1 MADNTADSV
10 INAIIRF
17 AWPIAAITTLTT
29 AAILFWPSG
38 AALFKLNSLP
48 KWMLDYSGLVFL
60 VSASSLICLV
70 GNRIWQVAKDRSEI
84 AEYKEGIVQILS
96 TLSWEEKAI
105 LREFF
110 LSGADVLN
118 MPYQYPT
125 VIGLRNKHILALAT
139 SSAVVYGLEMEFP
152 HQLPPRI
159 KQMIQPDMI
168 DLSKAYRLANTN
180 QGEFQQFRP
189 PFRRPRNDYY

>member
-10 INAIIRF
+10 INAIIKF

-38 AALFKLNSLP
+38 AALFKLTSLP

-60 VSASSLICLV
+60 VSASSLIFLV
-70 GNRIWQVAKDRSEI
+70 GNRIWQAAKARSEVT
-84 AEYKEGIVQILS
+84 EYKTDILQILS
-96 TLSWEEKAI
+96 GLSWEEKAI

-118 MPYQYPT
+118 MPYQYPA

-152 HQLPPRI
+152 HQLPLRI

-168 DLSKAYRLANTN
+168 DLSKAYRLANNN
-180 QGEFQQFRP
+180 QAEFQQFRP
-189 PFRRPRNDYY
+189 LFRRPRQDYY